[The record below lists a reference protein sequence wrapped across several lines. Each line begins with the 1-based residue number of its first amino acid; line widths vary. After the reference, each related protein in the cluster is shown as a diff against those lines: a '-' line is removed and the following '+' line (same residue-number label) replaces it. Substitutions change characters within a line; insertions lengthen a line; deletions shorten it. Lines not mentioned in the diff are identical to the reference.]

1 MEAPIIIEILDR
13 FGKVR
18 ERHKLDKFPVKIGR
32 SYRNDIIID
41 DNYVS
46 PEHVELMLDGDG
58 HILATDLH
66 SDNGMFTLHP
76 LVRHDIM
83 TLTDNQRIRIG
94 HTDIRIRSED
104 YEVKETY
111 FDHGKPSEWHLL
123 MTNVLFLPLV
133 WGMTA
138 GILLANQ
145 YFATT
150 HEVHFNLLLGAVLPV
165 FIVVAIWT
173 LSWSIVSKV
182 ITHKFYFAYHGIFV
196 GLLLSGFYFIELAFE
211 YLEFIY
217 PISGLADRLMIF
229 SDLAFVFI
237 LLYGHL
243 RQSTHFSR
251 NKARTS
257 SVISTSIIV
266 GLAYLIAYVNEPQY
280 ESQPV
285 YSAIMKPPE
294 FVLRK
299 PVTID
304 EFFADTSKLTEPLK
318 QEAEQDQQEK

>member
-1 MEAPIIIEILDR
+1 MEAPIIIEVLDR

-18 ERHKLDKFPVKIGR
+18 ERHKVEKFPLTIGR

-66 SDNGMFTLHP
+66 SDNGMFTVHP
-76 LVRHDIM
+76 LIRHDIM
-83 TLTDNQRIRIG
+83 TLEDDQRIRIG
-94 HTDIRIRSED
+94 HTDIRIRSEAF
-104 YEVKETY
+104 EVKETV
-111 FDHGKPSEWHLL
+111 FDHGRPSEWHLL
-123 MTNVLFLPLV
+123 MTNALFLPLI
-133 WGMTA
+133 WAMTA

-150 HEVHFNLLLGAVLPV
+150 HEAHFNQILGGVLPV
-165 FIVVAIWT
+165 FIVIAVWT
-173 LSWSIVSKV
+173 FIWSIVSKI

-217 PISGLADRLMIF
+217 PISGLADLLIIF

-237 LLYGHL
+237 LFYGHL
-243 RQSTHFSR
+243 RQSTHFNR
-251 NKARTS
+251 KKTRITS
-257 SVISTSIIV
+257 AITTILIV
-266 GLAYLIAYVNEPQY
+266 GVAYLIAYVNEPQY
-280 ESQPV
+280 QSQPV
-285 YSAIMKPPE
+285 YSSIMKPPV
-294 FVLRK
+294 FVVRE
-299 PVTID
+299 PVDID
-304 EFFADTSKLTEPLK
+304 DFFANTSRLTESLK
-318 QEAEQDQQEK
+318 QQVEKDKQEQ